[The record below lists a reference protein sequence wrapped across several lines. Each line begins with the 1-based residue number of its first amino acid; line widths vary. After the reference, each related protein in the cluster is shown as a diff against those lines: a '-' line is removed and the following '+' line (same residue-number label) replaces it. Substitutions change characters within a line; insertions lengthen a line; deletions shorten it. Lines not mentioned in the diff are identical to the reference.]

1 MLGRIADAQ
10 TMDDRLRHAGAE
22 LTISQIRMRTP
33 VKRQDDVELFIEAYR
48 RAGVPE

>member
-33 VKRQDDVELFIEAYR
+33 LKRQEDVELYIEGNR
-48 RAGVPE
+48 RAGMPE